1 MRAVLQRVAKAKV
14 TVDNK
19 TVGEIGRGVMLLV
32 GMDTG
37 DDISD
42 YKYILDKSVKLRIFE
57 DENDKMNLSAEDLG
71 LGLLIVPNFTIY
83 ADARHGRRPSF
94 AMGAKPEEARKT
106 FEEFVNYAKSEFPTV
121 ESGIFQ
127 ADMQVE
133 LVNDG
138 PITIL
143 LDSDKMF

>member
-1 MRAVLQRVAKAKV
+1 MRAVLQRVAKARV

-19 TVGEIGRGVMLLV
+19 TVGEMGRGIMLLA

-37 DDISD
+37 DDASD
-42 YKYILDKSVKLRIFE
+42 YRYILDKSVNLRIFE
-57 DENDKMNLSAEDLG
+57 DENDKMNLSAADLG
-71 LGLLIVPNFTIY
+71 LGLMIVPNFTIY

-94 AMGAKPEEARKT
+94 AMGAKPEEAKRT
-106 FEEFVNYAKSEFPTV
+106 FDEFVKYARDNFPVV

-143 LDSDKMF
+143 LDSDRIF